1 MIEYPFI
8 MWLLSCVSLTII
20 LTRSVWFKK
29 PREAVFMYYEQVLAD
44 MKVDPTF
51 KNKLIYYA
59 VWTARELWD
68 CSQCCGFWTGML
80 LCIWIYKELSF
91 DIIIF
96 GLIGS
101 IVSFTYTE
109 LMDYVKRQ

>member
-8 MWLLSCVSLTII
+8 AWLLSSISLTII
-20 LTRSVWFKK
+20 LTRSVFFKK
-29 PREAVFMYYEQVLAD
+29 IREGISKQYEQTYGD
-44 MKVDPTF
+44 MQQYPSL
-51 KNKLIYYA
+51 KNVILYNLIWA
-59 VWTARELWD
+59 LRELMT
-68 CSQCCGFWTGML
+68 CSLCNGFWTGML
-80 LCIWIYKELSF
+80 LCLFIYKELSF

-96 GLIGS
+96 GLVSS